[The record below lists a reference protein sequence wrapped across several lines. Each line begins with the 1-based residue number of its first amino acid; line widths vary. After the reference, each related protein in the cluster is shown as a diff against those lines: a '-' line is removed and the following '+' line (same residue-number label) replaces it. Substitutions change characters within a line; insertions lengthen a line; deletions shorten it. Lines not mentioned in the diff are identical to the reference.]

1 MKIISLSFV
10 FLLALLGLA
19 HAQSKPFDLASPD
32 QKYTAIYAPQ
42 DEPPF
47 KIAEKGTQNLV
58 ATMDDERVGNRGLT
72 AMWAPNGQTL
82 VVLVEFRLGV
92 SIEVFRLREGHFDRT
107 EGPNP
112 PEDFLTLSRWV
123 APDKLQLKGEK
134 KTYTLTLTDN
144 AAKFNR

>member
-1 MKIISLSFV
+1 MKAASLSFV
-10 FLLALLGLA
+10 FLLALLGTA
-19 HAQSKPFDLASPD
+19 HAQPKAFNLASPD

-47 KIAEKGTQNLV
+47 KIADKGTQKLA

-72 AMWAPNGQTL
+72 ARWAPNSQTL
-82 VVLVEFRLGV
+82 VALVEFRLGV
-92 SIEVFRLREGHFDRT
+92 GIEVFRLREGHFDRT

-112 PEDFLTLSRWV
+112 PEDFLTLDRWV

-134 KTYTLTLTDN
+134 KTYILTITDN
-144 AAKFNR
+144 AAKFGH